1 MSVSYP
7 DLNLTT
13 FPESVD
19 VFVQMLDV
27 VASDASALAA
37 YKSAMEA
44 GNVMQA
50 NSALGTMV
58 NATRKILTAEKINKM
73 FDSIEAL
80 ERFLATDIVPYVT
93 QLQSNWQAEVNKF
106 AYIGVYNNSQAYMKN
121 NIVSYTVGAYTF
133 LYLCVANTVAGT
145 VPTNTSYWQQF
156 TIVGLQGLTGESM
169 SYLYEWNNTTVYSPQ
184 DCVTHNNKLWGC
196 LVSNNN
202 SEPVETNVNW
212 QLLADLSASIYP
224 VQAEQ
229 PVAQDEGEIWFQVV
243 GSEF

>member
-19 VFVQMLDV
+19 IFVQMLDV
-27 VASDASALAA
+27 VASDAAALTA
-37 YKSAMEA
+37 YQNAMEA
-44 GNVMQA
+44 GNITQA

-58 NATRKILTAEKINKM
+58 NATQKLLTAEKINRI

-80 ERFLATDIVPYVT
+80 ERFLATDIIPYVT
-93 QLQSNWQAEVNKF
+93 QLQSSWQSEINKF
-106 AYIGVYNNSQAYMKN
+106 AYVGVYNSSQTYSKN

-133 LYLCVANTVAGT
+133 LYLCLEDANVGIT
-145 VPTNTSYWQQF
+145 PTNTGYWQQF
-156 TIVGLQGLTGESM
+156 TVVGLQGLSGENM

-202 SEPVETNVNW
+202 SEPVETNANW
-212 QLLADLSASIYP
+212 QLLADLSASVYP
-224 VQAEQ
+224 VQSEQ
-229 PVAQDEGEIWFQVV
+229 PVAQDEGEIWFQVI